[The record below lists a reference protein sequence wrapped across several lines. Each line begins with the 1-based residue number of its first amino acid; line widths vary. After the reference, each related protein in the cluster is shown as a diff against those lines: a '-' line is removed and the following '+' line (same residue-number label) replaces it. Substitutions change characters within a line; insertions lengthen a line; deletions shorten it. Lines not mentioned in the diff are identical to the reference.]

1 MALSTPSGSAA
12 ATSASTSHRHR
23 SQPRTSTSRLA
34 RAVSASALL
43 LTAAVPLA
51 SASIANFPSI
61 DFDLLGA
68 VSIAGSFA
76 GIELW
81 NQTGSSASPNATY
94 DPAASS
100 LLSRANNGSVTFI
113 SATEHGGSIRA
124 ICQMQSSPN
133 TVFVAGSFF
142 SIGGTSVSNI
152 ASYNPASSTFNN
164 MAGGLDGTVN
174 ALFCDN
180 DHQQLIV
187 GGSFSGPVN
196 AKTDRYLGNVA
207 QWDVA
212 ASAWNP
218 VDFGGLDGTVN
229 TITAGGNN
237 SLVRFGGS
245 FDIRFAS
252 MAGVN
257 ASASGTNTSP
267 SSLTAALTP
276 LSLGQVEFVGGPSSS
291 DAGFDNPAQILCPQ
305 GPDGS
310 GNSYLFEDGVDG
322 RLTARA
328 FRALNVR
335 AIRLGNTFVDG
346 RGTRTFGI
354 VSIPDNTELELVYLD
369 PNTNQNATCTNNC
382 TLAHDASI
390 PYQDFL
396 IADTPANNAPG
407 GVKQLTGIQFT
418 ATDYYGA
425 GAGLHVLE
433 LLSEGGWAYAYNAL
447 NRGGCSSNQSGVN
460 GTDSSATNQGGW
472 YPSTINTLAGTVE
485 PVLAYTDSYANLRS
499 ASSSATVTFSVDI
512 PFNGNYTI
520 NMFVPGCRASG
531 QCGERTDVQANVFAV
546 QGSQGNLT
554 RVSQTNQQ
562 DRTVQIY
569 SGEVNKAAEGFQPT
583 VVLSIPSD
591 APAPSGG
598 GDFTVIADKVSFLL
612 LNSNETLQMSRSTGF
627 GLLEYN
633 LFDPA
638 ITALSSNA
646 TGILPNTSMTDLDAF
661 SATLYSNGVRSN
673 TSNTA
678 ISAIASV
685 GPRTFV
691 GGSFSSSG
699 NVGFANIAGFSS
711 DSAGR
716 TPIQIANG
724 GLNGPVEA
732 LANLGNALFVGGS
745 FTGTADSAVSASYIA
760 RYDPDANAWTALGG
774 GPDGAV
780 SDIYPLGPDAILVA
794 GSFATVNGTG
804 QSGGYAVWNTTANSW
819 QTQASFVS
827 AEMTAAFADFA
838 ASNQRSFLA
847 GSVRA
852 LSLQAASGAA
862 QMRAPDTSG
871 SLPIIESLNFQ
882 FASSSSS
889 SASASSSASLSRRL
903 SAKTVQQQQQQQ
915 QQRLLQQQGE
925 VLPRVA
931 SSAGSGLGSKLRSL
945 LPRSLL
951 SSGKAGASSSQVA
964 PLIKRA
970 AVMVPASLMSNG
982 QYEILASAFWQRDDG
997 SFVNI
1002 LGGNFTTTAGIRNLA
1017 FYDDSSNTASAF
1029 PAPPSSSSQRSLAV
1043 IRSLLVDGNMLYVGG
1058 DDGFEA
1064 YDLKK
1069 ASWIT
1074 NAAPLS
1080 ASSGQ
1085 VLSVT
1090 SIDHRPDSTQL
1101 IVSGSFAS
1109 AGSLPCQNVC
1119 LWDTNGM
1126 RWSPLSAGLSG
1137 QISALDFAG
1146 SKANQLILAGS
1157 MTVNGAEASLV
1168 SYNFDTQMWA
1178 SLGSVGSGSNQIP
1191 GPATAVSVDDLNANA
1206 IFVAGRTADGSAP
1219 YLVKWDGTQYSS
1231 VGNGQFLPATGISQL
1246 TFVPISKAHP
1256 SNPILE
1262 DNRLLVVSGALTTQ
1276 DYGNISSVF
1285 FDGQNYAPFLV
1296 ATNLDGSSGIV
1307 RAFTRSTEVLRFPN
1321 LHHLAVGLV
1330 ILISIAIGLGIVFL
1344 LVLLGLIWAV
1354 ARRRP
1359 EPRDMDVP
1367 LSASDETLGLGEK
1380 KRPSSLLAT
1389 LNAATETA
1397 MLGEHGGGGA
1407 ATAAGVGAGAAAGAV
1422 GAAAFAGH
1430 RRHDSQQADTSGEAG
1445 MSNYHSDGGRTGQSA
1460 QTHYATDEGG
1470 FSDADAEA
1478 GMVGGA
1484 AAAAPAIGGDDD
1496 DDSPMEGIPAHAR
1509 YEFVPNHESELPLTA
1524 GEPIE
1529 ILDDQDRHW
1538 WLARNSRGQTGV
1550 VPSAYVM

>member
-1 MALSTPSGSAA
+1 MATTSAA
-12 ATSASTSHRHR
+12 SASTSQPYC
-23 SQPRTSTSRLA
+23 SQRPTSTSRLA
-34 RAVSASALL
+34 RALSKSALL
-43 LTAAVPLA
+43 LTAAIPLA

-61 DFDLLGA
+61 DFGLLGA

-81 NQTGSSASPNATY
+81 NQTRSSASPNATY
-94 DPAASS
+94 DSAASS
-100 LLSRANNGSVTFI
+100 LLSRANNGSVSFI
-113 SATEHGGSIRA
+113 SATEQGGTIRA

-133 TVFVAGSFF
+133 TVFVAGNFF

-152 ASYNPASSTFNN
+152 ASYNPQTNTFDN
-164 MAGGLDGTVN
+164 MAGGLDGTVE

-180 DHQQLIV
+180 DHKQLIV
-187 GGSFSGPVN
+187 GGSFTGPVN
-196 AKTDRYLGNVA
+196 GKTDRYLGNVA

-212 ASAWNP
+212 ASVWNP

-229 TITAGGNN
+229 TITAGGNS
-237 SLVRFGGS
+237 SLIRFGGK
-245 FDIRFAS
+245 FNTRFAS
-252 MAGVN
+252 MGGVN
-257 ASASGTNTSP
+257 GSASGTNTSA

-276 LSLGQVEFVGGPSSS
+276 ISLGQVEFVGGPSSS
-291 DAGFDNPAQILCPQ
+291 DAGFNNPAQILCPQ
-305 GPDGS
+305 GADGS

-354 VSIPDNTELELVYLD
+354 VSIPDNTELELIYLD
-369 PNTNQNATCTNNC
+369 PATNQNATCTTNC
-382 TLAHDASI
+382 TLAHDPSI

-418 ATDYYGA
+418 ATQHYGA

-447 NRGGCSSNQSGVN
+447 NRGACNSDQSGVN

-472 YPSTINTLAGTVE
+472 YTSTINTLAGTTE
-485 PVLAYTDSYANLRS
+485 PVLAYTDSYSNLQS
-499 ASSSATVTFSVDI
+499 ASSSATVTFAVDI

-531 QCGERTDVQANVFAV
+531 QCGQRTDVQANVFAV

-554 RVSQTNQQ
+554 RVSQTNQE

-569 SGEVNKAAEGFQPT
+569 SGEVNKAAGGFQPT

-612 LNSNETLQMSRSTGF
+612 LNSNETLQMSRSSGF

-633 LFDPA
+633 LFDSA
-638 ITALSSNA
+638 MTALQSNA
-646 TGILPNTSMTDLDAF
+646 TGTLPNTTMTDIDTF
-661 SATLYSNGVRSN
+661 SATLYSSGVRSN
-673 TSNTA
+673 ASDNA
-678 ISAIASV
+678 VSAIASA
-685 GPRTFV
+685 GSRTFV
-691 GGSFSSSG
+691 GGSFTSSG
-699 NVGFANIAGFSS
+699 TVSFANFAGFVS

-716 TPIQIANG
+716 TPIEIANG
-724 GLNGPVEA
+724 GLNGPVQA
-732 LANLGNALFVGGS
+732 LASLGNALYVGGS

-760 RYDPDANAWTALGG
+760 RYDPDANTWTPLGG

-780 SDIYPLGPDAILVA
+780 SDIWPLGPDSILVA

-804 QSGGYAVWNTTANSW
+804 QSGGYAVWNATANGW

-838 ASNQRSFLA
+838 SSTQQSFLA

-852 LSLQAASGAA
+852 LSLQSASGAA

-871 SLPIIESLNFQ
+871 GLPVIESLNFQ
-882 FASSSSS
+882 FASPSNSA
-889 SASASSSASLSRRL
+889 ASASSSASLARRL
-903 SAKTVQQQQQQQ
+903 NVNVALQQQQQPRQLPIQ
-915 QQRLLQQQGE
+915 GKVKQR
-925 VLPRVA
+925 A
-931 SSAGSGLGSKLRSL
+931 ASGLGSKLLSL
-945 LPRSLL
+945 LPRSPL
-951 SSGKAGASSSQVA
+951 SSGSADSASSQPAS
-964 PLIKRA
+964 LTKRA
-970 AVMVPASLMSNG
+970 DVMVPPSLMSSG
-982 QYEILASAFWQRDDG
+982 QNEILASAFWQRDDG

-1002 LGGNFTTTAGIRNLA
+1002 LGGNFTTTSGIRNLA
-1017 FYDDSSNTASAF
+1017 FYDDSTKAASAF
-1029 PAPPSSSSQRSLAV
+1029 PAQTASSINRQSLSV
-1043 IRSLLVDGNMLYVGG
+1043 IRSLLVDSDMLYIGG
-1058 DDGFEA
+1058 DGGFEA

-1069 ASWIT
+1069 ASWVG
-1074 NAAPLS
+1074 NAAPLLPG
-1080 ASSGQ
+1080 SGQ

-1101 IVSGSFAS
+1101 IVTGSFAS

-1119 LWDTNGM
+1119 LWDSSGM
-1126 RWSPLSAGLSG
+1126 RWSPLSAGLGG
-1137 QISALDFAG
+1137 QISAIDFAG

-1168 SYNFDTQMWA
+1168 SYNFDTQMWTA
-1178 SLGSVGSGSNQIP
+1178 LGTVGSGSNQIP
-1191 GPATAVSVDDLNANA
+1191 GPATAVSVNDLNANA

-1219 YLVKWDGTQYSS
+1219 YLVRWDGTQFTA

-1256 SNPILE
+1256 SNQILE
-1262 DNRLLVVSGALTTQ
+1262 DNRLLVVSGALSTQ

-1285 FDGQNYAPFLV
+1285 FDGQNYSPFLV

-1307 RAFTRSTEVLRFPN
+1307 RAFSRSTEVLRFPN

-1367 LSASDETLGLGEK
+1367 LSASDESLGLGEK

-1389 LNAATETA
+1389 LNAATENA

-1407 ATAAGVGAGAAAGAV
+1407 AGIGAAAGAGAGAATAA
-1422 GAAAFAGH
+1422 GAAAAGH
-1430 RRHDSQQADTSGEAG
+1430 RRPDSPYADTSGEAG
-1445 MSNYHSDGGRTGQSA
+1445 MSNYHSDAGRTGQSGHT
-1460 QTHYATDEGG
+1460 QYATDDGG
-1470 FSDADAEA
+1470 ISDAEA
-1478 GMVGGA
+1478 GMSTGMIGGAAGA
-1484 AAAAPAIGGDDD
+1484 AAAIGSGGGGDDE
-1496 DDSPMEGIPAHAR
+1496 DSPMEGIPAHAR
-1509 YEFVPNHESELPLTA
+1509 YDFVPNHESELPLTA

-1538 WLARNSRGQTGV
+1538 WLARNTRGQTGV

>member
-1 MALSTPSGSAA
+1 MILHIASAA
-12 ATSASTSHRHR
+12 SASTSHRPHR
-23 SQPRTSTSRLA
+23 SQTSTSRLA
-34 RAVSASALL
+34 RAVSKSALL
-43 LTAAVPLA
+43 LTAAAPLA

-94 DPAASS
+94 DSAASS
-100 LLSRANNGSVTFI
+100 LLSRANNGSVSFI
-113 SATEHGGSIRA
+113 SATEQGGTIRA

-133 TVFVAGSFF
+133 TVFVAGNFF

-152 ASYNPASSTFNN
+152 ASYNPASNTFSN
-164 MAGGLDGTVN
+164 MAGGLDGTVQ

-187 GGSFSGPVN
+187 GGSFSGPVHG
-196 AKTDRYLGNVA
+196 KTDRYLGNVA

-245 FDIRFAS
+245 FDTRFAS
-252 MAGVN
+252 VGGASG
-257 ASASGTNTSP
+257 SASGTNTSA

-354 VSIPDNTELELVYLD
+354 VSIPDNAQLELIYLD
-369 PNTNQNATCTNNC
+369 PTTNQNATCINDC
-382 TLAHDASI
+382 TLAHDPSI

-407 GVKQLTGIQFT
+407 GVKELTGIQFT
-418 ATDYYGA
+418 ATQYYGA

-472 YPSTINTLAGTVE
+472 YQSTINTLAGTVE
-485 PVLAYTDSYANLRS
+485 PVLAYTDSYSNLRS

-520 NMFVPGCRASG
+520 TMFVPGCRASG
-531 QCGERTDVQANVFAV
+531 QCGERTDVQVNVFAV

-554 RVSQTNQQ
+554 RVSQTNQE

-569 SGEVNKAAEGFQPT
+569 SGEVSKAAEGFQPT

-612 LNSNETLQMSRSTGF
+612 LNSNETLQMSRSSGF

-638 ITALSSNA
+638 ITALSSNG
-646 TGILPNTSMTDLDAF
+646 TGILPNTSMTDMDAF

-673 TSNTA
+673 ASDTA

-685 GPRTFV
+685 GSRTFV
-691 GGSFSSSG
+691 GGSFTSSG
-699 NVGFANIAGFSS
+699 NVSFANIAGFSS

-732 LANLGNALFVGGS
+732 LASLGNALFVGGS
-745 FTGTADSAVSASYIA
+745 FTSTSDSAVSASYIA

-804 QSGGYAVWNTTANSW
+804 QSGGYAVWNSTSNSW

-838 ASNQRSFLA
+838 ASTQQSFLA
-847 GSVRA
+847 GS
-852 LSLQAASGAA
+852 
-862 QMRAPDTSG
+862 
-871 SLPIIESLNFQ
+871 
-882 FASSSSS
+882 
-889 SASASSSASLSRRL
+889 
-903 SAKTVQQQQQQQ
+903 
-915 QQRLLQQQGE
+915 
-925 VLPRVA
+925 
-931 SSAGSGLGSKLRSL
+931 LRSL
-945 LPRSLL
+945 LPRSA
-951 SSGKAGASSSQVA
+951 SGNGNVGASASQA
-964 PLIKRA
+964 PSLFKRA
-970 AVMVPASLMSNG
+970 AVMIPASLMSSG
-982 QYEILASAFWQRDDG
+982 QNEILASAFWQRDDG

-1029 PAPPSSSSQRSLAV
+1029 PAPPSSSGQQSLAV
-1043 IRSLLVDGNMLYVGG
+1043 IRSLLVDGDMLYIGG
-1058 DDGFEA
+1058 DGGFEA

-1069 ASWIT
+1069 ASWVT

-1090 SIDHRPDSTQL
+1090 AIDHRPDSTQL

-1157 MTVNGAEASLV
+1157 MTVNGAEASLAT
-1168 SYNFDTQMWA
+1168 YNFDTQVWN
-1178 SLGSVGSGSNQIP
+1178 SLGTVGSGSNQIP

-1206 IFVAGRTADGSAP
+1206 IFVAGRTADGTAP
-1219 YLVKWDGTQYSS
+1219 YLVRWDGTQYTA
-1231 VGNGQFLPATGISQL
+1231 VDNGQFLPATGISQL

-1256 SNPILE
+1256 SNQILE
-1262 DNRLLVVSGALTTQ
+1262 DNRLLVVSGALTIQ
-1276 DYGNISSVF
+1276 GYGNISSVF
-1285 FDGQNYAPFLV
+1285 FDGQSYSPFLV

-1307 RAFTRSTEVLRFPN
+1307 RAFSRSTEVLRFPN

-1359 EPRDMDVP
+1359 EPRDVDVP
-1367 LSASDETLGLGEK
+1367 LSASDESLGLGEK

-1389 LNAATETA
+1389 LNAATENA
-1397 MLGEHGGGGA
+1397 MLGEHGGA
-1407 ATAAGVGAGAAAGAV
+1407 AAAG
-1422 GAAAFAGH
+1422 
-1430 RRHDSQQADTSGEAG
+1430 ADTSGEAG
-1445 MSNYHSDGGRTGQSA
+1445 ASNYHSDAGRTGQSA
-1460 QTHYATDEGG
+1460 HTHYATDEGG

-1484 AAAAPAIGGDDD
+1484 AAAAPAMGGDD

-1509 YEFVPNHESELPLTA
+1509 YDFVPNHESELPLTA

-1538 WLARNSRGQTGV
+1538 WLARNTRGQTGV

>member
-1 MALSTPSGSAA
+1 MTLSTASAA
-12 ATSASTSHRHR
+12 PASTSRRRHR
-23 SQPRTSTSRLA
+23 AHPPTSSSRLA

-43 LTAAVPLA
+43 LSAAVPLA

-94 DPAASS
+94 DSAASS

-113 SATEHGGSIRA
+113 SATEQGGSIRA

-133 TVFVAGSFF
+133 TVFVAGNFF

-152 ASYNPASSTFNN
+152 ASYNPASNTFDD
-164 MAGGLDGTVN
+164 MAGGLDGTVRT
-174 ALFCDN
+174 LFCDN

-212 ASAWNP
+212 ASAWSP

-245 FDIRFAS
+245 FDTRFAS
-252 MAGVN
+252 MGGPN
-257 ASASGTNTSP
+257 GSSSGTNTSA
-267 SSLTAALTP
+267 SSLTAAFTP
-276 LSLGQVEFVGGPSSS
+276 LSLGQVEFVGGPSSR
-291 DAGFDNPAQILCPQ
+291 DTGFDNPAQILCPQ

-354 VSIPDNTELELVYLD
+354 VSIPDNTELELIYLD
-369 PNTNQNATCTNNC
+369 PATNQNATCINNC
-382 TLAHDASI
+382 TLAHDPSI

-418 ATDYYGA
+418 ATEYYGA

-447 NRGGCSSNQSGVN
+447 NRGGCNSNQSGVN

-485 PVLAYTDSYANLRS
+485 PVLAYSDSYSNLRS

-520 NMFVPGCRASG
+520 SMFVPGCQASG
-531 QCGERTDVQANVFAV
+531 QCGERTDVQANVFTV

-583 VVLSIPSD
+583 VVLSIPAD

-598 GDFTVIADKVSFLL
+598 GEFTVIADKVSFLL
-612 LNSNETLQMSRSTGF
+612 LNSNETLQMSRSSGF

-638 ITALSSNA
+638 ITALNSNG
-646 TGILPNTSMTDLDAF
+646 TGILPNTSMTDIDTF
-661 SATLYSNGVRSN
+661 SATLYSHGVRSN
-673 TSNTA
+673 ASDTA

-685 GPRTFV
+685 GSHTFV
-691 GGSFSSSG
+691 GGSFTSSG
-699 NVGFANIAGFSS
+699 NVSFANIAGFSS

-716 TPIQIANG
+716 SPIQIANG

-732 LANLGNALFVGGS
+732 LAGLGSALFVGGS
-745 FTGTADSAVSASYIA
+745 FTSTADSAVTASYIV

-819 QTQASFVS
+819 QTQSSFVS
-827 AEMTAAFADFA
+827 AEMTAAFADYA
-838 ASNQRSFLA
+838 ASTQQSFLA

-882 FASSSSS
+882 FASQSSS
-889 SASASSSASLSRRL
+889 SASASSSASLARRL
-903 SAKTVQQQQQQQ
+903 SAKVVQQQQQQ
-915 QQRLLQQQGE
+915 LQQQND
-925 VLPRVA
+925 VQPRTA
-931 SSAGSGLGSKLRSL
+931 PSSGLGSKLRSL
-945 LPRSLL
+945 LPRPAS
-951 SSGKAGASSSQVA
+951 SSGKLDASSSQL
-964 PLIKRA
+964 PSLLKRA
-970 AVMVPASLMSNG
+970 AVMTPASLTSSG
-982 QYEILASAFWQRDDG
+982 QNEILASAFWQRDDG

-1029 PAPPSSSSQRSLAV
+1029 PAPPSSSSLSQQPSAA
-1043 IRSLLVDGNMLYVGG
+1043 IRSLLVDGDMLYIGG
-1058 DDGFEA
+1058 DSGFEA

-1069 ASWIT
+1069 ASWVT
-1074 NAAPLS
+1074 SSAPLS
-1080 ASSGQ
+1080 AGSGQ

-1101 IVSGSFAS
+1101 IVAGSFAS

-1126 RWSPLSAGLSG
+1126 RWSPLSAGFSG

-1168 SYNFDTQMWA
+1168 SYNFDTQTWN
-1178 SLGSVGSGSNQIP
+1178 SLGTVGSGSNQIP
-1191 GPATAVSVDDLNANA
+1191 GPATAVSVDDLNVNA

-1219 YLVKWDGTQYSS
+1219 YLVRWDGSQYTA
-1231 VGNGQFLPATGISQL
+1231 VGEGQFLPATGISQL
-1246 TFVPISKAHP
+1246 TFVPISRAHP
-1256 SNPILE
+1256 SNQILE

-1285 FDGQNYAPFLV
+1285 FDGQSYSPFLV

-1307 RAFTRSTEVLRFPN
+1307 RAFSRSTEVLRFPN

-1359 EPRDMDVP
+1359 EPRDLDVP
-1367 LSASDETLGLGEK
+1367 LSASEDSLGVGEK

-1389 LNAATETA
+1389 LNAATENA
-1397 MLGEHGGGGA
+1397 MLGDHGA
-1407 ATAAGVGAGAAAGAV
+1407 AAATGVGAGAAGA
-1422 GAAAFAGH
+1422 GAAAVAAGH
-1430 RRHDSQQADTSGEAG
+1430 RRQDSQQADTSGEAG
-1445 MSNYHSDGGRTGQSA
+1445 MSNYHSDDGRAGQSA

-1470 FSDADAEA
+1470 FSEADAEA

-1484 AAAAPAIGGDDD
+1484 SMAAAAIGAGD

-1509 YEFVPNHESELPLTA
+1509 YDFVPNHESELPLTA

-1538 WLARNSRGQTGV
+1538 WLARNTRGQTGV

>member
-1 MALSTPSGSAA
+1 MILHIASAA
-12 ATSASTSHRHR
+12 SASTSHRPHR
-23 SQPRTSTSRLA
+23 SQTSTSRLA
-34 RAVSASALL
+34 RAVSKSALL
-43 LTAAVPLA
+43 LTAAAPLA

-94 DPAASS
+94 DSAASS
-100 LLSRANNGSVTFI
+100 LLSRANNGSVSFI
-113 SATEHGGSIRA
+113 SATEQGGTIRA

-133 TVFVAGSFF
+133 TVFVAGNFF

-152 ASYNPASSTFNN
+152 ASYNPASNTFSN
-164 MAGGLDGTVN
+164 MAGGLDGTVQ

-187 GGSFSGPVN
+187 GGSFSGPVHG
-196 AKTDRYLGNVA
+196 KTDRYLGNVA

-245 FDIRFAS
+245 FDTRFAS
-252 MAGVN
+252 VGGASG
-257 ASASGTNTSP
+257 SASGTNTSA

-354 VSIPDNTELELVYLD
+354 VSIPDNAQLELIYLD
-369 PNTNQNATCTNNC
+369 PTTNQNATCINDC
-382 TLAHDASI
+382 TLAHDPSI

-407 GVKQLTGIQFT
+407 GVKELTGIQFT
-418 ATDYYGA
+418 ATQYYGA

-472 YPSTINTLAGTVE
+472 YQSTINTLAGTVE
-485 PVLAYTDSYANLRS
+485 PVLAYTDSYSNLRS

-520 NMFVPGCRASG
+520 TMFVPGCRASG
-531 QCGERTDVQANVFAV
+531 QCGERTDVQVNVFAV

-554 RVSQTNQQ
+554 RVSQTNQE

-569 SGEVNKAAEGFQPT
+569 SGEVSKAAEGFQPT

-612 LNSNETLQMSRSTGF
+612 LNSNETLQMSRSSGF

-638 ITALSSNA
+638 ITALSSNG
-646 TGILPNTSMTDLDAF
+646 TGILPNTSMTDMDAF

-673 TSNTA
+673 ASDTA

-685 GPRTFV
+685 GSRTFV
-691 GGSFSSSG
+691 GGSFTSSG
-699 NVGFANIAGFSS
+699 NVSFANIAGFSS

-732 LANLGNALFVGGS
+732 LASLGNALFVGGS
-745 FTGTADSAVSASYIA
+745 FTSTSDSAVSASYIA

-804 QSGGYAVWNTTANSW
+804 QSGGYAVWNSTSNSW

-838 ASNQRSFLA
+838 ASTQQSFLA

-871 SLPIIESLNFQ
+871 GLPIIESLNFQ
-882 FASSSSS
+882 FASPSSS
-889 SASASSSASLSRRL
+889 SASASSSASLARRL

-915 QQRLLQQQGE
+915 QQQQRHLQQQNE
-925 VLPRVA
+925 VQPRIA
-931 SSAGSGLGSKLRSL
+931 SSFGSGLGSKLRSL
-945 LPRSLL
+945 LPRSA
-951 SSGKAGASSSQVA
+951 SGNGNVGASASQA
-964 PLIKRA
+964 PSLFKRA
-970 AVMVPASLMSNG
+970 AVMIPASLMSSG
-982 QYEILASAFWQRDDG
+982 QNEILASAFWQRDDG

-1029 PAPPSSSSQRSLAV
+1029 PAPPSSSGQQSLAV
-1043 IRSLLVDGNMLYVGG
+1043 IRSLLVDGDMLYIGG
-1058 DDGFEA
+1058 DGGFEA

-1069 ASWIT
+1069 ASWVT

-1090 SIDHRPDSTQL
+1090 AIDHRPDSTQL

-1157 MTVNGAEASLV
+1157 MTVNGAEASLAT
-1168 SYNFDTQMWA
+1168 YNFDTQVWN
-1178 SLGSVGSGSNQIP
+1178 SLGTVGSGSNQIP

-1206 IFVAGRTADGSAP
+1206 IFVAGRTADGTAP
-1219 YLVKWDGTQYSS
+1219 YLVRWDGTQYTA
-1231 VGNGQFLPATGISQL
+1231 VDNGQFLPATGISQL

-1256 SNPILE
+1256 SNQILE
-1262 DNRLLVVSGALTTQ
+1262 DNRLLVVSGALTIQ
-1276 DYGNISSVF
+1276 GYGNISSVF
-1285 FDGQNYAPFLV
+1285 FDGQSYSPFLV

-1307 RAFTRSTEVLRFPN
+1307 RAFSRSTEVLRFPN

-1359 EPRDMDVP
+1359 EPRDVDVP
-1367 LSASDETLGLGEK
+1367 LSASDESLGLGEK

-1389 LNAATETA
+1389 LNAATENA
-1397 MLGEHGGGGA
+1397 MLGEHGGA
-1407 ATAAGVGAGAAAGAV
+1407 AAAGVGAGAA
-1422 GAAAFAGH
+1422 GAAAAAAAAAAGH
-1430 RRHDSQQADTSGEAG
+1430 RRQDSQQADTSGEAG
-1445 MSNYHSDGGRTGQSA
+1445 ASNYHSDAGRTGQSA
-1460 QTHYATDEGG
+1460 HTHYATDEGG

-1484 AAAAPAIGGDDD
+1484 AAAAPAMGGDD

-1509 YEFVPNHESELPLTA
+1509 YDFVPNHESELPLTA

-1538 WLARNSRGQTGV
+1538 WLARNTRGQTGV